1 MVGTT
6 KTKCSK
12 GSRKKPWII
21 QCCCLQI
28 LNPTGNHI
36 YIYIYTHHI
45 YIYTHTYSTY
55 RQIRSHIAS
64 ITIFSFYTMVHLYTS
79 NGNQQT
85 KINYKSLILIP
96 IKYVLLIF
104 IFKLSSIFTLFNFF
118 FWAIPQGHS
127 KNWYAQTQNTI
138 FFFFFARCR
147 LFVWISNTDS
157 DHIVFN
163 YIQFSFS

>member
-6 KTKCSK
+6 KTKSVPK
-12 GSRKKPWII
+12 GAGRSRGLSSAVAYKFLIKLVTIY
-21 QCCCLQI
+21 
-28 LNPTGNHI
+28 I
-36 YIYIYTHHI
+36 YIYIYTPYI

-55 RQIRSHIAS
+55 RQILSHIAS

-127 KNWYAQTQNTI
+127 KN
-138 FFFFFARCR
+138 
-147 LFVWISNTDS
+147 
-157 DHIVFN
+157 
-163 YIQFSFS
+163 

>member
-6 KTKCSK
+6 KTKSVPK
-12 GSRKKPWII
+12 GAGRSRGLSSAVAYKFLIK
-21 QCCCLQI
+21 LV
-28 LNPTGNHI
+28 TI

-55 RQIRSHIAS
+55 RQILSHIAS

-127 KNWYAQTQNTI
+127 KN
-138 FFFFFARCR
+138 
-147 LFVWISNTDS
+147 
-157 DHIVFN
+157 
-163 YIQFSFS
+163 